1 MTDNEAIK
9 IPEAEDCECEE
20 CMETDKAWEAT
31 LAAVEALKKAIAKFT
46 KKGDAH

>member
-9 IPEAEDCECEE
+9 LIEAKDYE
-20 CMETDKAWEAT
+20 CMESDRAWEAT
-31 LAAVEALKKAIAKFT
+31 IAAVEALKKAIAKFA